1 MSYKTNQDETYR
13 YKGCFP
19 QPAGLLVAIACGPGC
34 ATAQLH
40 GKNGL
45 NVLPVRSALTWPRFG
60 IHTRDT
66 TNLKPAVA
74 LSRLNSET
82 VWSIDTSVSNPQST
96 HLQVLNG
103 TLQILNLLSLEDMKS
118 YHFHREKAQTM
129 LSGPKEMSM
138 WSPPTPVLHVF
149 SIYVYIYNIIY
160 ICKYRERKIKV
171 FHVTCCYILLHA
183 WWICGLAKDSI
194 YTPNWGSKTR
204 SSAIRCFSSRSESRL
219 VAACIRSHQK
229 RCPQR
234 NTKIHKGFIKVFNS
248 ISSTD
253 GLVMACLS
261 RLIMVWLWKCS
272 FTLWTRGI

>member
-1 MSYKTNQDETYR
+1 MLEPADNMCGDDRCGVCSHLPIPYYVQYVFHNFWMSYKTNQDETYQ

-60 IHTRDT
+60 IHTRDS

-138 WSPPTPVLHVF
+138 WSPPTPVPHVF
-149 SIYVYIYNIIY
+149 SIYVYI
-160 ICKYRERKIKV
+160 
-171 FHVTCCYILLHA
+171 
-183 WWICGLAKDSI
+183 
-194 YTPNWGSKTR
+194 
-204 SSAIRCFSSRSESRL
+204 
-219 VAACIRSHQK
+219 
-229 RCPQR
+229 
-234 NTKIHKGFIKVFNS
+234 
-248 ISSTD
+248 
-253 GLVMACLS
+253 
-261 RLIMVWLWKCS
+261 
-272 FTLWTRGI
+272 